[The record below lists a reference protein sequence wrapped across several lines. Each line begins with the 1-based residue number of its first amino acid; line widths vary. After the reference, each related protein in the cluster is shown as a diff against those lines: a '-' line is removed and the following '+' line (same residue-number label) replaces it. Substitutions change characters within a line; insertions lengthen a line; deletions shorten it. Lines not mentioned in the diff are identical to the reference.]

1 MSFISLS
8 FLLFLGILIILYYA
22 LPHKW
27 QWVILL
33 IASYVFYLF
42 AGVRYLAFILFTTIT
57 SFLAI
62 RFIDKKNKL
71 QKEQLAKRKETMSK
85 EAKKAYKKQIKAQ
98 NRLVM
103 ILCIVLNFGILFFC
117 KACLVE
123 PLHSAF
129 SSNATFS
136 SSLLGQEL
144 NSILGVST
152 DYLYKV
158 YLLH

>member
-98 NRLVM
+98 
-103 ILCIVLNFGILFFC
+103 
-117 KACLVE
+117 
-123 PLHSAF
+123 SA
-129 SSNATFS
+129 
-136 SSLLGQEL
+136 
-144 NSILGVST
+144 
-152 DYLYKV
+152 
-158 YLLH
+158 